1 MEVIVRPTAE
11 AAASYVHDLVVAH
24 LQAQPR
30 TVLGLPTGTSPQ
42 WVYAQL
48 VESYRKG
55 LISWRQVTT
64 FNLDEY
70 CGLGADHPASYAA
83 YMARALFD
91 HVDCPPP
98 QHHIPDGL
106 APDPA
111 AESRAYETAIEAAGG
126 IDLMLVGLGRNAH
139 IGFNEPGS
147 PFSSRTRL
155 VTLAQSTIDA
165 NAAFFA
171 PGQPVP
177 AQAISMGIGTILAA
191 RRIVVLAT
199 GSAKAAAV
207 KASLEGPPDVGVP
220 GSALHHAANVTFVL
234 DEAASVGS
242 ANFRQLSL

>member
-1 MEVIVRPTAE
+1 MEIIVRPTAK

-55 LISWRQVTT
+55 LISWRQVTS

-70 CGLGADHPASYAA
+70 HGLGADHPASYAA
-83 YMARALFD
+83 YMARHLFD
-91 HVDCPPP
+91 HVDCPPA
-98 QHHIPDGL
+98 QQHIPDGL
-106 APDPA
+106 AADPV
-111 AESRAYETAIEAAGG
+111 AESNGYETAIEAAGG

-147 PFSSRTRL
+147 SFTSRTRL
-155 VTLAQSTIDA
+155 VTLAESTIEA
-165 NAAFFA
+165 NAPFFEA
-171 PGQPVP
+171 GQSVP
-177 AQAISMGIGTILAA
+177 SQAISMGIGTILAA

-199 GSAKAAAV
+199 GAAKAAAV
-207 KASLEGPPDVGVP
+207 KASIEGPLDVAVP
-220 GSALHHAANVTFVL
+220 GSSLQGSADVTFVL
-234 DEAASVGS
+234 DEAAFGG
-242 ANFRQLSL
+242 